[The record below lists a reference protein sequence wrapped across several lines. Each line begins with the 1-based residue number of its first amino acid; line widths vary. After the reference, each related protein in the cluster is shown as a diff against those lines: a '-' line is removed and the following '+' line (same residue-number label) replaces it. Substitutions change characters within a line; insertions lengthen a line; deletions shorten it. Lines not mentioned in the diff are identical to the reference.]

1 MVETVLPQHCGKFSS
16 CTIEHKHIEL
26 YYTDIV
32 VEKEGRWG
40 AKSRIYMLA
49 LEIDIP
55 CPVSQSDSESISE
68 EHNQNPSNKVLQW
81 AEFEIWTRLGCWGS
95 LGFTNLLYF

>member
-1 MVETVLPQHCGKFSS
+1 M
-16 CTIEHKHIEL
+16 
-26 YYTDIV
+26 
-32 VEKEGRWG
+32 VEKEGGWR

-68 EHNQNPSNKVLQW
+68 EHNQSPSNKVLQW
-81 AEFEIWTRLGCWGS
+81 AEFEVCARLGWWVS
-95 LGFTNLLYF
+95 LGFANLLYF

>member
-1 MVETVLPQHCGKFSS
+1 M
-16 CTIEHKHIEL
+16 
-26 YYTDIV
+26 
-32 VEKEGRWG
+32 VEKEGGWG

-68 EHNQNPSNKVLQW
+68 EYNQNPSNKVLHW
-81 AEFEIWTRLGCWGS
+81 AEFEI
-95 LGFTNLLYF
+95 